1 MDQAVQHVTGQ
12 VLDIDEKSIVEIIV
26 HISEDLDD
34 GQRGSLVAAL
44 KDSKG
49 IADAEFCPLRS
60 HLLLVRY
67 DRSIF
72 SSQDVLGDVS
82 SKNLNAR
89 LIGPI

>member
-1 MDQAVQHVTGQ
+1 MDQAVQHGMGQ
-12 VLDIDEKSIVEIIV
+12 GVDVDEKRIVEIIV
-26 HISEDLDD
+26 HISEELDD
-34 GQRGSLVAAL
+34 GRRDSLVSVL

-49 IADAEFCPLRS
+49 ITDAEFCPLRS

-67 DRSIF
+67 DRNIF
-72 SSQDVLGDVS
+72 SSQDVPADVS